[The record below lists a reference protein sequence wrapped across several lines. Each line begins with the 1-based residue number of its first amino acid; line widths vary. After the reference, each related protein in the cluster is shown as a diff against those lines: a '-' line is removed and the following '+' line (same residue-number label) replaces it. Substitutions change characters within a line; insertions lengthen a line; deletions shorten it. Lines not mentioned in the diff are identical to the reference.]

1 MPLEWNRKKLDREFG
16 IEFGEALFAL
26 LQSLGL
32 SCRPT
37 LVSLV
42 YHHYLRQSLTIA
54 ETESWGLAWSLLG
67 SFYVHLNFYYCFK

>member
-42 YHHYLRQSLTIA
+42 YHHYLRQSL
-54 ETESWGLAWSLLG
+54 
-67 SFYVHLNFYYCFK
+67 V